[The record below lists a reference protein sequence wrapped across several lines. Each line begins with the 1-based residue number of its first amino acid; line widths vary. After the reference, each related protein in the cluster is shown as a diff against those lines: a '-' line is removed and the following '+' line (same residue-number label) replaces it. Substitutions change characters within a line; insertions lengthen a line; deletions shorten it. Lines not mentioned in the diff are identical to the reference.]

1 MEGQLSGTGF
11 GWGTAPVSARQ
22 YGSRRGESRLH
33 GADFSSTIPCRGEAT
48 TLGRIQD
55 SHAGPGRR
63 VACLLLTVCMVA
75 ACSSVTAAGQG
86 KAVNE
91 RTASRRTAPHGTA
104 SPATATVSSRDQG
117 RPSGLAT
124 VPPVPGDIGPL
135 DRLVLT
141 PDGFDSYQRLSSG
154 RTLGVTTTA
163 GNSDANLRNI
173 YIQRR
178 GQMQAD
184 EQVCATW
191 SEQQGVDVQQG
202 LALRV
207 RTGVDGGSQAITV
220 TKNIWGFVNW
230 HMNLHLWTGD
240 SDTWRPDL
248 LAQFDFGNAL
258 LDGDAFAPLPWRVCA
273 RAQGPVITVKAWPAF
288 RPEPAWDD
296 PVHVLRALVPEDT
309 VRPGRVGWYVGHL
322 APGDFARY
330 DDLAA
335 TVAPF

>member
-1 MEGQLSGTGF
+1 
-11 GWGTAPVSARQ
+11 
-22 YGSRRGESRLH
+22 
-33 GADFSSTIPCRGEAT
+33 
-48 TLGRIQD
+48 LGRIQV
-55 SHAGPGRR
+55 SHGGARWR
-63 VACLLLTVCMVA
+63 VACLLRAMSVVA
-75 ACSSVTAAGQG
+75 ASSSATAAGQAKPVNDRPTNH
-86 KAVNE
+86 KAVSDRAAND
-91 RTASRRTAPHGTA
+91 RPTDHATAPPTTPVTLA
-104 SPATATVSSRDQG
+104 P
-117 RPSGLAT
+117 PS
-124 VPPVPGDIGPL
+124 GDIGPL

-141 PDGFDSYQRLSSG
+141 PDGFDSYQRVSRG
-154 RTLGVTTTA
+154 RALGVSTTA
-163 GNSDANLRNI
+163 GNSDANLRTI
-173 YIQRR
+173 YVQRQ
-178 GQMQAD
+178 GQPQVD

-207 RTGVDGGSQAITV
+207 RTGVDGLSQAITV
-220 TKNIWGFVNW
+220 TKNIWGFVSW

-248 LAQFDFGNAL
+248 LAQFDFGYAL
-258 LDGDAFAPLPWRVCA
+258 LDSDVLAPLPWRVCA
-273 RAQGPVITVKAWPAF
+273 RAQGPVITVKAWPAI

-296 PVHVLRALVPEDT
+296 PVHVLRALVPGDT

>member
-1 MEGQLSGTGF
+1 MGQTS
-11 GWGTAPVSARQ
+11 P
-22 YGSRRGESRLH
+22 
-33 GADFSSTIPCRGEAT
+33 STIPCRWEAT
-48 TLGRIQD
+48 TLGRIQV
-55 SHAGPGRR
+55 SLAGPGRR

-75 ACSSVTAAGQG
+75 AAACSSAAGQA

-91 RTASRRTAPHGTA
+91 RTASHRTAPHGTA
-104 SPATATVSSRDQG
+104 SPTTATGSSRDQG
-117 RPSGLAT
+117 RPSGMAT

-141 PDGFDSYQRLSSG
+141 PDGFDSYQRLSGG
-154 RTLGVTTTA
+154 RTMGVTTTV

-178 GQMQAD
+178 GQPQVD

-191 SEQQGVDVQQG
+191 SEQQGIVVQQG

-207 RTGVDGGSQAITV
+207 RTGVDGRSQAITV
-220 TKNIWGFVNW
+220 TKNIYGFVNW

-240 SDTWRPDL
+240 SGTWRPDL
-248 LAQFDFGNAL
+248 LAQFDFRYAL
-258 LDGDAFAPLPWRVCA
+258 LDGYTNNPVTGGRADVFAPLPWRVCA
-273 RAQGPVITVKAWPAF
+273 RAQGPVITVKAWPAT

-296 PVHVLRALVPEDT
+296 PVHVLRALVPADT

-335 TVAPF
+335 TAAPF